1 MILQALASYY
11 ERLASDK
18 NSGIAPEGLQKK
30 AIPYVIVLDREGRFR
45 GLEDTREPAGKK
57 MIAREFTVPHEK
69 KRSGKN
75 AWMKANLLWDNEGYV
90 LGFSKTAPE
99 KAEKQHKSFID
110 QIQEIFPD
118 PSVDEGVAAVL
129 RFIERGD
136 FSGIVTHPLWE
147 EIEKQGGN
155 MSFRLEG
162 ENRLVC
168 QRDAVLRAI
177 RRLGEESGPD
187 ELQTCLVT
195 GVPDTPARLHTAIK
209 GVWGAQSSGANIV
222 SFNLT
227 AFNSYGKTQGLNS
240 PVGKKAEHAYTTV
253 LNRLLATGSR
263 QRLQVGDSS
272 TVFWAERPHRMEDW
286 FHDFFGNP
294 AGGEDEDGSEA
305 IHALYAS
312 AKSGAE
318 PLDEDLTTKFY
329 VLGLAPNA
337 SRISVRFWYEGT
349 VGEVAAN
356 IRRHFDD
363 CRIVHGPNEPE
374 PLSLFRLLI
383 STALQGDS
391 KNIQPNLA
399 GALMKSILSGTP
411 YPSTLLSSA
420 LRRVRAEREIS
431 YPRAA
436 IIKAVLVREARYYNR
451 IEKEVGMSLDT
462 SNTNE
467 GYLLG
472 RLFAVLER
480 VQERANPGLNA
491 TIRDRFYASASC
503 TPIIAFSHLMKLK
516 NHHIAKLENR
526 GEAVN
531 LEKLIGSIM
540 DGLSDFPSHL
550 DIRDQG
556 RFAVGYY
563 HQRQDFFRKKDHK
576 DD

>member
-11 ERLASDK
+11 GRLASDK

-30 AIPYVIVLDREGRFR
+30 AIPYVIVLNREGHFR
-45 GLEDTREPAGKK
+45 GLEDTRELVGKK

-99 KAEKQHKSFID
+99 KAEKQHKSFIG
-110 QIQEIFPD
+110 QIREVFPD
-118 PSVDEGVAAVL
+118 TSVDEGVAAVV
-129 RFIERGD
+129 RFLERGD
-136 FSGIVTHPLWE
+136 FSGIVAHPLWE
-147 EIEKQGGN
+147 EIEKKGGN

-168 QRDAVLRAI
+168 QRDAVVRV
-177 RRLGEESGPD
+177 LGQLSEETACED
-187 ELQTCLVT
+187 MQTCLVT

-253 LNRLLATGSR
+253 LNRLLARGSR

-272 TVFWAERPHRMEDW
+272 TIFWAERPHRMEEW
-286 FHDFFGNP
+286 FHDFFGDH
-294 AGGEDEDGSEA
+294 AGGGGEEGSEA

-312 AKSGAE
+312 PSKGAE
-318 PLDEDLTTKFY
+318 PLDEDLTKFY
-329 VLGLAPNA
+329 VLGLSPNA
-337 SRISVRFWYEGT
+337 SRIAVRFWYEGT
-349 VGEVAAN
+349 VGEVASN
-356 IRRHFDD
+356 IRQHFDD
-363 CRIVHGPNEPE
+363 CKIVHGPREAE
-374 PLSLFRLLI
+374 HLSIFRLLI

-399 GALMKSILSGTP
+399 GVLMKSILSGTP

-420 LRRVRAEREIS
+420 LIRVRAERDIS
-431 YPRAA
+431 YPRAS

-451 IEKEVGMSLDT
+451 NEMEVKMSLDT

-480 VQERANPGLNA
+480 AQERANPGLNA

-550 DIRDQG
+550 DIGNQG

-563 HQRQDFFRKKDHK
+563 HQRQDFFRKKEHK
-576 DD
+576 DN

>member
-11 ERLASDK
+11 ERLASDE

-45 GLEDTREPAGKK
+45 GLEDTRELVGKK
-57 MIAREFTVPHEK
+57 MIAREFTVPHEN

-99 KAEKQHKSFID
+99 KAEKQHRSFIR
-110 QIQEIFPD
+110 QVREVFPD
-118 PSVDEGVAAVL
+118 TSVDEGVAAVV
-129 RFIERGD
+129 RFLERGD
-136 FSGIVTHPLWE
+136 FSSIVDHPLWK
-147 EIEKQGGN
+147 EIEKKGGN
-155 MSFRLEG
+155 MSFRLDG

-168 QRDAVLRAI
+168 QRDAVVRVLGQLRKEAAC
-177 RRLGEESGPD
+177 EEM
-187 ELQTCLVT
+187 QICLVT
-195 GVPDTPARLHTAIK
+195 GESDTPARLHTAIK

-240 PVGKKAEHAYTTV
+240 PVGRKAEHAYTTV
-253 LNRLLATGSR
+253 LNRLLARGSR
-263 QRLQVGDSS
+263 QRLQVGDAS
-272 TVFWAERPHRMEDW
+272 TVFWAGSPHRMEEW
-286 FHDFFGNP
+286 FRDFFGEP
-294 AGGEDEDGSEA
+294 ASGDGEEGSEA

-312 AKSGAE
+312 VKSGAE
-318 PLDEDLTTKFY
+318 PLDKDLTKFY

-337 SRISVRFWYEGT
+337 SRIAVRFWYQGT
-349 VGEVAAN
+349 VGEVASN
-356 IRRHFDD
+356 IKQHFDD
-363 CRIVHGPNEPE
+363 CRIVHGPRETE
-374 PLSLFRLLI
+374 HLSIFRLLI
-383 STALQGDS
+383 ATALQGDS

-411 YPSTLLSSA
+411 YPATLLSST
-420 LRRVRAEREIS
+420 LRRVRAERDIP
-431 YPRAA
+431 YPRAS
-436 IIKAVLVREARYYNR
+436 IIKAVLAREARYYHRN
-451 IEKEVGMSLDT
+451 EMEVKMSLDT
-462 SNTNE
+462 GNTNE

-480 VQERANPGLNA
+480 AQERANPGLNA

-531 LEKLIGSIM
+531 LEKLIGSII

-563 HQRQDFFRKKDHK
+563 HQRQDFFRKKEHQ